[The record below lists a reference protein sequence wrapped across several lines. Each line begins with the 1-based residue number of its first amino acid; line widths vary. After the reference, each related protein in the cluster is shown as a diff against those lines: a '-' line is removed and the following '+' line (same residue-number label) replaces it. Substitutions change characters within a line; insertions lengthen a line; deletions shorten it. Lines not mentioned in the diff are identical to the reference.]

1 MKKLVFPIAAILL
14 LLAGCGTVSTTSAQ
28 SSEQTT
34 NIAAGQPVP
43 KSPLVGKTAPKFS
56 LPTLDQKS
64 TVSLNQLLGNK
75 ILVINAWA
83 SWCYPCQQETP
94 DLVAMSKKYTG
105 KVEFVGINMTSDDS
119 VTDAKSFVHKYGISY
134 PVLLDT
140 KGAFSH
146 DYQVIGYPTTFI
158 VAPNGTIVNVH
169 IGILTKNQ
177 MQQLINEAMNGTKP
191 N

>member
-1 MKKLVFPIAAILL
+1 MKKLVLPIASILL

-28 SSEQTT
+28 SSEQTI

-158 VAPNGTIVNVH
+158 VDPNGTIVNVH

-177 MQQLINEAMNGTKP
+177 IQQLINEAMNGAKR

>member
-1 MKKLVFPIAAILL
+1 VKKLVLPIASILL

-28 SSEQTT
+28 SSEPPT

-43 KSPLVGKTAPKFS
+43 KSPLVGKSAPKFS

-158 VAPNGTIVNVH
+158 VDPNGTIVNVH

-177 MQQLINEAMNGTKP
+177 IQQLINEAMNGTKP

>member
-1 MKKLVFPIAAILL
+1 MKKLVFPIVAILL

-158 VAPNGTIVNVH
+158 VDPNGTIVNVH

-177 MQQLINEAMNGTKP
+177 IQQLINEAMNGTKP

>member
-1 MKKLVFPIAAILL
+1 MKKLVLPIASILL

-28 SSEQTT
+28 SSEPPT

-43 KSPLVGKTAPKFS
+43 KSPLVGKSAPKFS

-158 VAPNGTIVNVH
+158 VDPNGTIVNVH

-177 MQQLINEAMNGTKP
+177 IQQLINEAMNGAKP

>member
-14 LLAGCGTVSTTSAQ
+14 LLAGCGTVSTTSVQ

-94 DLVAMSKKYTG
+94 DLVAVSKKYTG
-105 KVEFVGINMTSDDS
+105 KVEFIGINMTSDDS

-158 VAPNGTIVNVH
+158 VDPNGTIVNVH

-177 MQQLINEAMNGTKP
+177 IQQLINEAMNGAKR